1 MPRQRTRLPIIV
13 TTLALGLST
22 GGCVRILQNEVGVER
37 KLGKIE
43 DEVLQPGPNG
53 INPFSTRVFRLSTQ
67 TENLEIEVGLPSKEG
82 LTVSSEISILY
93 RIDPAQAPKILRT
106 VGPGYEEALILPV
119 FRSASADVCARYFAK
134 DMHSSKRAEIEREI
148 QESMMHVVAE
158 RGFVIESV
166 LMKSIVLPTGLA
178 RAIES
183 KLEAEQESQRM
194 EFVLSRE
201 KQEVQRRIITAE
213 AERQIA
219 EIQADARGKA
229 AVIEAQA
236 QAQAATV
243 EADGAKQANETIR
256 SSLTGDILRYLSI
269 EAFRE
274 LAKSNNAKVV
284 VTDGKGVILDAGTR

>member
-1 MPRQRTRLPIIV
+1 MAMFG
-13 TTLALGLST
+13 LASS
-22 GGCVRILQNEVGVER
+22 GCVRILQNEVGVER
-37 KLGKIE
+37 KLGKVQE
-43 DEVLQPGPNG
+43 EVLQPGPNA
-53 INPFSTRVFRLSTQ
+53 INPFNTRVFRLSTQ

-93 RIDPAQAPKILRT
+93 RIDPQQAPTILRT
-106 VGPGYEEALILPV
+106 IGPGYEDSLILPV

-148 QESMMHVVAE
+148 QDRMMLVVAE

-166 LMKSIVLPTGLA
+166 LMKSIVLPKGLA

-201 KQEVQRRIITAE
+201 KQEVQRRLIAAE
-213 AERQIA
+213 AERQMA
-219 EIQADARGKA
+219 EINADARGRA
-229 AVIEAQA
+229 TLIEAEA
-236 QAQAATV
+236 RAKATRV
-243 EADGAKQANETIR
+243 EAEATADANQKIR

-269 EAFRE
+269 EAFRQ
-274 LAKSNNAKVV
+274 LSRSNNAKVV
-284 VTDGKGVILDAGTR
+284 VTDGDGILLDAGGR